1 MIEFYWSFVPLFA
14 EAAAAMPLGVR
25 SIHVYWFVLPL
36 ILAISLVY
44 SASRHE
50 SWPRIWAQSLRICGM
65 IAGIL
70 IVTTVILLA
79 INTQV

>member
-1 MIEFYWSFVPLFA
+1 MIPPLA
-14 EAAAAMPLGVR
+14 LINA
-25 SIHVYWFVLPL
+25 YWFAPPL

-44 SASRHE
+44 AASRHE
-50 SWPRIWAQSLRICGM
+50 SWDLIWRHAARLFLM

-70 IVTTVILLA
+70 LATTVVLLL